1 MKRSKTYL
9 KCLALSAV
17 FASSAVTLSTPAYAQ
32 TTSQVVTD
40 IGQNAKHIRAII
52 HLIMIK
58 LII

>member
-32 TTSQVVTD
+32 TTSQVVTC
-40 IGQNAKHIRAII
+40 ICQLKIRP
-52 HLIMIK
+52 HYH
-58 LII
+58 